1 MLIRSSLAL
10 LIALA
15 ACKSSS
21 SSTPDGGRQ
30 SDAPGPSVVAVTC
43 PDTVPLTVDAPD
55 SDMKFVFAPA
65 SNPITVGDIVMFTT
79 HAAHNVVPD
88 PAAAKTDPGL
98 TVNQND
104 TKCLEF
110 TQTGTFGFMC
120 GIHSFKSAITVVIPD

>member
-21 SSTPDGGRQ
+21 SSTPDGGKQ
-30 SDAPGPSVVAVTC
+30 TDAPGPSVVAVAC
-43 PDTVPLTVDAPD
+43 PDTVPLTVDVPD
-55 SDMKFVFAPA
+55 GDLKFVFVPA
-65 SNPITVGDIVMFTT
+65 SNPITVGDTVKFTT
-79 HAAHNVVPD
+79 HADHNVVPD
-88 PAAAKTDPGL
+88 PTAAKTDPGL
-98 TVNQND
+98 TVNQNA

-120 GIHSFKSAITVVIPD
+120 GIHSFKGAITVVIPD